1 MSVARSPHQIIGRE
15 TSHPRKNRATD
26 RELRRLGI
34 LLAAARIFNIKGYG
48 GATLD
53 QIATELGISK
63 PTIYLYFGSKEQIL
77 LECAARAVDLLMTP
91 DCAEPVECQTGLE
104 RLRRFLLRYSEAA
117 VGDFGKCAI
126 RTGDEL
132 LSIEGGVRFR
142 ALKREIDETLY
153 RHIEAAIGDGSI
165 AAVDARI
172 LALNVSGALNW
183 LSRWYDHAGEMP
195 LAMLADEMIK
205 VLINGLKPRQPA
217 DIPI

>member
-1 MSVARSPHQIIGRE
+1 
-15 TSHPRKNRATD
+15 
-26 RELRRLGI
+26 LGI

-48 GATLD
+48 GATLA
-53 QIATELGISK
+53 QIAAELGISK
-63 PTIYLYFGSKEQIL
+63 PTIYHYLGNKEEIL
-77 LECAARAVDLLMTP
+77 LECVARAVDLLMTP

-104 RLRRFLLRYSEAA
+104 RLRRFLLRYSEIS
-117 VGDFGKCAI
+117 VGEFGKCAI

-132 LSIEGGVRFR
+132 LSVEGAVRFR
-142 ALKREIDETLY
+142 ALKREIDQTLR

-172 LALNVSGALNW
+172 LALNVAGALNW

-217 DIPI
+217 DITCRINWA